1 MRKVNYFTKIV
12 SDFGIC
18 AIVTKKYRKYLKNIV
33 NNFEN
38 NSKKVL
44 QNDYNIV
51 TI

>member
-1 MRKVNYFTKIV
+1 MRKENYFTKIV
-12 SDFGIC
+12 SNFVFC
-18 AIVTKKYRKYLKNIV
+18 AIVTKKHRNILKNIV